1 MRILASS
8 FIHGEWVQGFVKTDK
23 RREKGEWNKGEKK
36 TIWKGERRKKRAH
49 ALKKSGKKEAKDIKQ
64 EKSGVF
70 L

>member
-1 MRILASS
+1 MKQRGKKNNL
-8 FIHGEWVQGFVKTDK
+8 
-23 RREKGEWNKGEKK
+23 KGK
-36 TIWKGERRKKRAH
+36 RRKKRAH